1 MAMKRQLAGLAL
13 MAEGVFEMAQL
24 YTALANLA
32 GGRCD
37 LNADVLSA
45 IFHSAASVPEAAG
58 GSRLIPAKS
67 SSSDGSDV
75 HTSSMSRMPA
85 SPALEYALSKSTF
98 FFDAGFVEKQGRY
111 TTGLVF
117 QVCQ

>member
-1 MAMKRQLAGLAL
+1 MGMKRQLAGLAL

-37 LNADVLSA
+37 LNVDALSSV
-45 IFHSAASVPEAAG
+45 FHSTVSVPEAAG
-58 GSRLIPAKS
+58 GSRLISAKS
-67 SSSDGSDV
+67 SSSDGSDL
-75 HTSSMSRMPA
+75 HTASIARMPA
-85 SPALEYALSKSTF
+85 SPALESALSKSTF

-117 QVCQ
+117 QVRQ